1 MKKTF
6 ICALALSAIFCTI
19 PTSAIE
25 EVLEEET
32 TSTPFMLQGNVKE
45 KEIYS
50 YSNYAES
57 IESAGAMWIL
67 LQEETLKDKVRQLFQ
82 KC

>member
-6 ICALALSAIFCTI
+6 ICALAVSALFCTI

-45 KEIYS
+45 KEIYANS
-50 YSNYAES
+50 Y
-57 IESAGAMWIL
+57 
-67 LQEETLKDKVRQLFQ
+67 QKVND
-82 KC
+82 